1 MAQKKKP
8 SASSPKATKKS
19 RSKKSAFKP
28 AAYHWKQHW
37 LPVLILAIIPVALYW
52 QSVGYDFVLDDSI
65 VYSEN
70 NYVKKGI
77 SGIGEILTTETFSG
91 YFGEQKNLVVGAR
104 YRPLSLVTFA
114 IESQLFGTNPK
125 TAHIINILLYVLSV
139 IVIYRLFFLLTG
151 QTADTRSWYWTLP
164 FVAALWWVLHPV
176 HVEVVANIKGRDE
189 IMALL
194 LAGGALWYGLRFYDH
209 GGWWRLLLMAG
220 TLLGGILAKENAFM
234 FLGLI
239 PMAWWVFR
247 SWNFDKKGWMLLG
260 TLAGIGL
267 IYFSMRYHAIGYLK
281 GADPETLSVMNNP
294 FKGMNLGE
302 RLGTIA
308 YTMLD
313 YVRLLVFP
321 HPLTHDYYPYHIP
334 ITNFG
339 QWQPWAALFLYVPA
353 IYYALTGVWKKN
365 TGAYGMAFYLS
376 TLLVISNILFPV
388 GTFMNERF
396 LYMPSFGI
404 ALTLAWLVTERLAG
418 NYQRIVQILLLIM
431 AVGFG
436 WRTFTRVPVWENKV
450 TLNRSAMAVSTHSAR
465 ANLFYGTIYFD
476 KALQATSNEERNVNL
491 DTAEVHIR
499 RAIDILPSYGDAIRM
514 LGGIAAERY
523 KSDGNLQKLLDSF
536 YNVLSMFPRDDYIPQ
551 YMEYLNKR
559 GQQLNSLIDFDYR
572 VGTEIMMKKF
582 QYYPEAVKYLNY
594 GLTLSP
600 GDRRLNQA
608 MADAYRAMGQPEQAT
623 PYLQRALQ

>member
-1 MAQKKKP
+1 MAQKKK
-8 SASSPKATKKS
+8 STTSTPKPVKKV
-19 RSKKSAFKP
+19 RSKKSIPAP
-28 AAYHWKQHW
+28 AAFHWKQHW
-37 LPVLILAIIPVALYW
+37 IPALILVVLPLALYW
-52 QSVGYDFVLDDSI
+52 QSVNYDFVLDDSI

-70 NYVKKGI
+70 NFVKKGI

-114 IESQLFGTNPK
+114 IEYQLFGANPMS
-125 TAHIINILLYVLSV
+125 AHLINILLYVLSV
-139 IVIYRLFFLLTG
+139 ILLYRLFFLLTG
-151 QTADTRSWYWTLP
+151 ASASRTWFWSLP
-164 FVAALWWVLHPV
+164 FVAALWWVVHPV

-189 IMALL
+189 VMALL
-194 LAGGALWYGLRFYDH
+194 LAGGALWFGMRFFDRGGL
-209 GGWWRLLLMAG
+209 WRLVVMSF
-220 TLLGGILAKENAFM
+220 TLLGGILAKENAFT

-247 SWNFDKKGWMLLG
+247 EWRFDRKGWMLLG
-260 TLAGIGL
+260 SMAAIGL
-267 IYFSMRYHAIGYLK
+267 VYFAMRYHAIGYIQ
-281 GADPETLSVMNNP
+281 GVDPNTLSIMNNP
-294 FKGMNLGE
+294 FRGMNLGE

-313 YVRLLVFP
+313 YVRLLIFP
-321 HPLTHDYYPYHIP
+321 HPLTHDYYPYHVP

-339 QWQPWAALFLYVPA
+339 NWQPWLALIIYLPA
-353 IYYALTGVWKKN
+353 IYFAVTGVWRKN
-365 TGAYGMAFYLS
+365 TGAYGIAFYLA
-376 TLLVISNILFPV
+376 TLLVISNIIFPV

-404 ALTLAWLVTERLAG
+404 ALAIGWLVTGKIPVKYHRLAQG
-418 NYQRIVQILLLIM
+418 LLVITVL
-431 AVGFG
+431 GFMI
-436 WRTFTRVPVWENKV
+436 RTYTRVPVWENKV
-450 TLNRSAMAVSTHSAR
+450 TLNRAAMAVSSNSAR

-476 KALQATSNEERNVNL
+476 KSLQAANSQERNINL

-499 RAIDILPSYGDAIRM
+499 RAIEILPSYGDAIRM

-523 KSDGNLQKLLDSF
+523 KTDGDLSKLLGEF
-536 YNVLSMFPRDDYIPQ
+536 YKVLVMYPRDDYVPQ
-551 YMEYLNKR
+551 YMDYLNNR
-559 GQQLNSLIDFDYR
+559 RQQIDLLTDFDYR

-582 QYYPEAVKYLNY
+582 QYYPEAIKYLNY

-600 GDRRLNQA
+600 NDRRLNQA
-608 MADAYRAMGQPEQAT
+608 MADCYKAIGQPENAT

>member
-1 MAQKKKP
+1 MAQKKKTTT
-8 SASSPKATKKS
+8 STPKPVKKV
-19 RSKKSAFKP
+19 RSKKSIPAP
-28 AAYHWKQHW
+28 AAFHWKQHW
-37 LPVLILAIIPVALYW
+37 IPALILVVLPLALYW
-52 QSVGYDFVLDDSI
+52 QSVNYDFVLDDSI

-70 NYVKKGI
+70 NFVKKGI

-114 IESQLFGTNPK
+114 IENQLFGTNPK

-139 IVIYRLFFLLTG
+139 ILLYRLFFLLTG
-151 QTADTRSWYWTLP
+151 ASASRTWFWSLP
-164 FVAALWWVLHPV
+164 FVAALWWVVHPV

-194 LAGGALWYGLRFYDH
+194 LAGGAMWYGMRYFDK
-209 GGWWRLLLMAG
+209 GGWWRLGVMSIA
-220 TLLGGILAKENAFM
+220 LLGGILAKENAFT

-247 SWNFDKKGWMLLG
+247 EWRFDRKGWMLLG
-260 TLAGIGL
+260 SMAVIGL
-267 IYFSMRYHAIGYLK
+267 VYFAMRYHAIGYIQ
-281 GADPETLSVMNNP
+281 GVDPNTLSIMNNP
-294 FKGMNLGE
+294 FRGMNLGE
-302 RLGTIA
+302 RMGTIA

-313 YVRLLVFP
+313 YVRLLIFP

-339 QWQPWAALFLYVPA
+339 NWQPWLAMLIYLPA
-353 IYYALTGVWKKN
+353 IYFAITGVLRKN
-365 TGAYGMAFYLS
+365 TGAYGIAFYLA
-376 TLLVISNILFPV
+376 TLLVISNIIFPV

-404 ALTLAWLVTERLAG
+404 ALTLGWLVTERIPVKYYRLAQG
-418 NYQRIVQILLLIM
+418 LLVIT
-431 AVGFG
+431 VIGFLV
-436 WRTFTRVPVWENKV
+436 RTYTRVPVWENKV
-450 TLNRSAMAVSTHSAR
+450 TLNRAAMAVSTNSAR

-476 KALQATSNEERNVNL
+476 KSLQAANNEERNINL

-499 RAIDILPSYGDAIRM
+499 RAIEILPSYGDAIRM
-514 LGGIAAERY
+514 LGGVAAERY
-523 KSDGNLQKLLDSF
+523 KTDGDLNRLLDQF
-536 YNVLSMFPRDDYIPQ
+536 YQVLMMYPRDDYIPQ
-551 YMEYLNKR
+551 YMEYLNNR
-559 GQQLNSLIDFDYR
+559 RQQIELLTDFDYR

-582 QYYPEAVKYLNY
+582 QYYPEAIKYLNY
-594 GLTLSP
+594 GLTLNP
-600 GDRRLNQA
+600 DDRRLNQA
-608 MADAYRAMGQPEQAT
+608 MADSYRALGQPENAT

>member
-1 MAQKKKP
+1 MAQKKK
-8 SASSPKATKKS
+8 STTSTPKPVKKV
-19 RSKKSAFKP
+19 RSKKSIPAP
-28 AAYHWKQHW
+28 AAFHWKQHW
-37 LPVLILAIIPVALYW
+37 IPALILVVLPLALYW
-52 QSVGYDFVLDDSI
+52 QSVNYDFVLDDSI

-70 NYVKKGI
+70 NFVKKGI

-114 IESQLFGTNPK
+114 IENQLFGTNPK

-139 IVIYRLFFLLTG
+139 ILLYRLFFLLTG
-151 QTADTRSWYWTLP
+151 ASASRTWFWSLP
-164 FVAALWWVLHPV
+164 FVAALWWVVHPV

-194 LAGGALWYGLRFYDH
+194 LAGGAMWYGMRYFDK
-209 GGWWRLLLMAG
+209 GGWWRLGVMSIA
-220 TLLGGILAKENAFM
+220 LLGGILAKENAFT

-247 SWNFDKKGWMLLG
+247 EWRFDRKGWMLLG
-260 TLAGIGL
+260 SMAVIGL
-267 IYFSMRYHAIGYLK
+267 VYFAMRYHAIGYIQ
-281 GADPETLSVMNNP
+281 GVDPNTLSIMNNP
-294 FKGMNLGE
+294 FRGMNLGE
-302 RLGTIA
+302 RMGTIA

-313 YVRLLVFP
+313 YVRLLIFP

-339 QWQPWAALFLYVPA
+339 NWQPWLAMLIYLPA
-353 IYYALTGVWKKN
+353 IYFAITGVLRKN
-365 TGAYGMAFYLS
+365 TGAYGIAFYLA
-376 TLLVISNILFPV
+376 TLLVISNIIFPV

-404 ALTLAWLVTERLAG
+404 ALTLGWLVTERIPVKYYRLAQG
-418 NYQRIVQILLLIM
+418 LLVIT
-431 AVGFG
+431 VIGFLV
-436 WRTFTRVPVWENKV
+436 RTYTRVPVWENKV
-450 TLNRSAMAVSTHSAR
+450 TLNRAAMAVSTNSAR

-476 KALQATSNEERNVNL
+476 KSLQAANNEERNINL

-499 RAIDILPSYGDAIRM
+499 RAIEILPSYGDAIRM
-514 LGGIAAERY
+514 LGGVAAERY
-523 KSDGNLQKLLDSF
+523 KTDGDLNRLLDQF
-536 YNVLSMFPRDDYIPQ
+536 YQVLMMYPRDDYIPQ
-551 YMEYLNKR
+551 YMEYLNNR
-559 GQQLNSLIDFDYR
+559 RQQIELLTDFDYR

-582 QYYPEAVKYLNY
+582 QYYPEAIKYLNY
-594 GLTLSP
+594 GLTLNP
-600 GDRRLNQA
+600 DDRRLNQA
-608 MADAYRAMGQPEQAT
+608 MADSYRALGQPENAT

>member
-1 MAQKKKP
+1 
-8 SASSPKATKKS
+8 
-19 RSKKSAFKP
+19 
-28 AAYHWKQHW
+28 
-37 LPVLILAIIPVALYW
+37 VN
-52 QSVGYDFVLDDSI
+52 YDFVLDDSI

-70 NYVKKGI
+70 NFVKKGI

-114 IESQLFGTNPK
+114 IENQLFGTNPK

-139 IVIYRLFFLLTG
+139 ILLYRLFFLLTG
-151 QTADTRSWYWTLP
+151 ASASRTWFWSLP
-164 FVAALWWVLHPV
+164 FVAALWWVVHPV

-194 LAGGALWYGLRFYDH
+194 LAGGAMWYGMRYFDK
-209 GGWWRLLLMAG
+209 GGWWRLGVMSIA
-220 TLLGGILAKENAFM
+220 LLGGILAKENAFT

-247 SWNFDKKGWMLLG
+247 EWRFDRKGWMLLG
-260 TLAGIGL
+260 SMAVIGL
-267 IYFSMRYHAIGYLK
+267 VYFAMRYHAIGYIQ
-281 GADPETLSVMNNP
+281 GVDPNTLSIMNNP
-294 FKGMNLGE
+294 FRGMNLGE
-302 RLGTIA
+302 RMGTIA

-313 YVRLLVFP
+313 YVRLLIFP

-339 QWQPWAALFLYVPA
+339 NWQPWLAMLIYLPA
-353 IYYALTGVWKKN
+353 IYFAITGVLRKN
-365 TGAYGMAFYLS
+365 TGAYGIAFYLA
-376 TLLVISNILFPV
+376 TLLVISNIIFPV

-404 ALTLAWLVTERLAG
+404 ALTLGWLVTERIPVKYYRLAQG
-418 NYQRIVQILLLIM
+418 LLVIT
-431 AVGFG
+431 VIGFLV
-436 WRTFTRVPVWENKV
+436 RTYTRVPVWENKV
-450 TLNRSAMAVSTHSAR
+450 TLNRAAMAVSTNSAR

-476 KALQATSNEERNVNL
+476 KSLQAANNEERNINL

-499 RAIDILPSYGDAIRM
+499 RAIEILPSYGDAIRM
-514 LGGIAAERY
+514 LGGVAAERY
-523 KSDGNLQKLLDSF
+523 KTDGDLNRLLDQF
-536 YNVLSMFPRDDYIPQ
+536 YQVLMMYPRDDYIPQ
-551 YMEYLNKR
+551 YMEYLNNR
-559 GQQLNSLIDFDYR
+559 RQQIELLTDFDYR

-582 QYYPEAVKYLNY
+582 QYYPEAIKYLNY
-594 GLTLSP
+594 GLTLNP
-600 GDRRLNQA
+600 DDRRLNQA
-608 MADAYRAMGQPEQAT
+608 MADSYRALGQPENAT